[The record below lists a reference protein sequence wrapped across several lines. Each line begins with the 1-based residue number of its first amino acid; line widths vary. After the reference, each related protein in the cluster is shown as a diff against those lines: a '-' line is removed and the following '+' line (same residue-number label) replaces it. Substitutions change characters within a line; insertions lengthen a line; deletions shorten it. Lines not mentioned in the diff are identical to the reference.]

1 MDQKRRLADLIHQA
15 ITMWDHGDPSEFIAD
30 YLTKNTTV
38 VHGWFSVNDLPKKT
52 GKYLVCTS
60 NGNVWIDKFYVPV
73 PNGMSQQ
80 KPYWS
85 NKKIRNSITHW
96 CFLPEIPNV
105 YRISEEAKNA
115 MLKMGQNA
123 HPKQENTAVSHS
135 VFEDCPC
142 FECAYEKID
151 VPHCE
156 ECNRSNGFSYFRKKA
171 K

>member
-123 HPKQENTAVSHS
+123 HPKQATKAVSHS
-135 VFEDCPC
+135 VCEDCPC
-142 FECAYEKID
+142 CECADAQID
-151 VPHCE
+151 APHCE
-156 ECNRSNGFSYFRKKA
+156 E
-171 K
+171 